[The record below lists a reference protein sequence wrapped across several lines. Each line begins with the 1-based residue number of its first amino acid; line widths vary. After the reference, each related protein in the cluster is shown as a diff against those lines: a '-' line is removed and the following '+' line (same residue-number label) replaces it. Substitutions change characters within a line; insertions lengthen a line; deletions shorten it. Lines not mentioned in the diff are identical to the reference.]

1 VRWEV
6 LDAAGRVVAG
16 LEAPAALRVLAAD
29 RHQVWGV
36 ETDDVDVAYVVRY
49 RVEPVGGAPPR

>member
-1 VRWEV
+1 
-6 LDAAGRVVAG
+6 
-16 LEAPAALRVLAAD
+16 
-29 RHQVWGV
+29 VWGV